1 METIMLTRQN
11 AHRVT
16 MVRRKDDPA
25 STPVPFRWRG
35 ERRFGIGC
43 FDHLIGEGDE
53 ARIIKPHEFDQWEV
67 IETSHPGYLEALW
80 DAAYR
85 AHYWSSQHPDIRG
98 EDEIGRAHV

>member
-35 ERRFGIGC
+35 ERRFGIGN

-53 ARIIKPHEFDQWEV
+53 ARIIKPHEFGEWEV
-67 IETSHPGYLEALW
+67 VETSHPGYLESLW
-80 DAAYR
+80 DAAYQ
-85 AHYWSSQHPDIRG
+85 AHYWSSQNPDIVG
-98 EDEIGRAHV
+98 EDEITMYER